1 MDHRALQKQIN
12 DLKKYNSDLINK
24 LYNINVVINNTVEK
38 LSDTSVD
45 VDELQEIIY
54 ECRSDLLESI
64 IY

>member
-12 DLKKYNSDLINK
+12 DLKKYNKELIEK
-24 LYNINVVINNTVEK
+24 LYNINVCINDTVEK
-38 LSDTSVD
+38 LSDNCETVN
-45 VDELQEIIY
+45 ELQEIIY

>member
-12 DLKKYNSDLINK
+12 DLKKYNKDLINK
-24 LYNINVVINNTVEK
+24 LYNINVVINDTVEK